1 MRTNKTKMISKKEI
15 INHFDNLIHRVDI
28 DIEECLS

>member
-1 MRTNKTKMISKKEI
+1 MISTKKEI

-28 DIEECLS
+28 DIEELQRKQVLGI